1 MISEWNLYELLQT
14 MSLRSVPPILS
25 LIFARHCVHC
35 TIGLLYLPSHNIT
48 FTRGVKSKIND

>member
-14 MSLRSVPPILS
+14 MSLRSTYFLS
-25 LIFARHCVHC
+25 LIFPRHCVHC